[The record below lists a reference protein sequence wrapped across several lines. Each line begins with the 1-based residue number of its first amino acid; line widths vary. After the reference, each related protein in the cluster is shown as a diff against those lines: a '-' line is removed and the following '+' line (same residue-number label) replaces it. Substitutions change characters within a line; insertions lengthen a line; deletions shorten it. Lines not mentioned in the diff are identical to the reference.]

1 MKFKTRKRL
10 ALLVL
15 VVGMPLYVIAAV
27 TIVNLFGRP
36 PILAELAI
44 YVGLGIV
51 WILPFKRLFLGIAGP
66 DPALENTGPD
76 STSAGSE
83 AAGNEKASH

>member
-15 VVGMPLYVIAAV
+15 LVGMPLYVVAAV
-27 TIVNLFGRP
+27 TVVNLFERP

-44 YVGLGIV
+44 YVGLGVV
-51 WILPFKRLFLGIAGP
+51 WILPFKRLFLGIARP
-66 DPALENTGPD
+66 DPDAEG
-76 STSAGSE
+76 SAGNNGE
-83 AAGNEKASH
+83 AGS